1 MYFVISIL
9 IAMKAYRDR
18 GAQQYGIKNPEV
30 IVPDSAHA
38 AFIKGAHYFGYKL
51 VLVPCREDKR
61 VDVAAVKKAITS
73 NTVFIVASAPNFPHG
88 VIDPIEEIAELIKD
102 LPQIGL
108 HVDACLGGF
117 ILPFLQKL
125 GHLKKKY
132 DFEIPGV
139 IYCFFPL
146 SFSYSFFF
154 FAAGHLHF
162 C

>member
-1 MYFVISIL
+1 
-9 IAMKAYRDR
+9 MKAYRDR

-30 IVPDSAHA
+30 IV
-38 AFIKGAHYFGYKL
+38 
-51 VLVPCREDKR
+51 
-61 VDVAAVKKAITS
+61 
-73 NTVFIVASAPNFPHG
+73 
-88 VIDPIEEIAELIKD
+88 PIEEIAELIKD

-154 FAAGHLHF
+154 RRRSPPFLLIYINTDLHQKVLRSF
-162 C
+162 CGRTALLENSNISPIAIGVEAFIALLLFKAVVRVVQSLVH